1 MRADDLCRRIFDAL
15 LPVMQLESQ
24 LIAIQDLAVGEAIG
38 YGGRYICTRPTRVG
52 VVAIGYA
59 DGYPRHAPDGTPVA
73 VSGQLTRL
81 IGRVSMD
88 MITVDLSDIPDAKI
102 GDRVQLWGDMVSAKD
117 VAEHCGTIAYELFTR
132 VSRRVHMIYR

>member
-1 MRADDLCRRIFDAL
+1 MLTETGQAVNRYAEEIFRGMAD
-15 LPVMQLESQ
+15 P
-24 LIAIQDLAVGEAIG
+24 
-38 YGGRYICTRPTRVG
+38 VG

-73 VSGQLTRL
+73 VSGRLTRL

-88 MITVDLSDIPDAKI
+88 MITVDLSDIPDASI
-102 GDRVQLWGDMVSAKD
+102 GDSVQLWGDLVSAND

-132 VSRRVHMIYR
+132 ISRRVHMIYR